1 MPAYRSLYSETNPYA
16 LEMERERAAGS
27 GGWSGIGKLLGR
39 GLSSVAP
46 ERANA
51 GYDPAARVSD
61 TNVPFQKAGFFRSLA
76 GDRSNALNSAAK
88 MRGVDID
95 QSSVAAEQEEARK
108 LELMKEQQGFLDRR
122 LQEKLG
128 ADARL
133 ASLKHNDQFIRDQD
147 RDAAYMDRLRAKF
160 NFDRDSADHRFDNSK
175 QLRSVPQALDPSTAA
190 LNEQRAAKMRTD
202 AAAQKASTDLL
213 SGVNEPTA
221 PAGRGLWSTLG
232 DAMTA
237 SPVSPLGI
245 GSMFMGAR
253 QSAPP
258 AAKSPT
264 LNDEVEIDPND
275 LIGLDPALEDDDDG
289 MQ

>member
-1 MPAYRSLYSETNPYA
+1 MAYRSTWAQSNPYA
-16 LEMERERAAGS
+16 LQIEAENNAHTTGW
-27 GGWSGIGKLLGR
+27 GGFGKLLGR
-39 GLSSVAP
+39 GLSAVAP
-46 ERANA
+46 ERANEA
-51 GYDPAARVSD
+51 YDPAARVSD
-61 TNVPFQKAGFFRSLA
+61 TNVPFKKAGFFRSLA

-95 QSSVAAEQEEARK
+95 QSSSAAEQEEARK
-108 LELMKEQQGFLDRR
+108 LDFEKTRQGFLDNR
-122 LQEKLG
+122 LREKLG

-133 ASLKHNDQFIRDQD
+133 AEIKHHDDNIK
-147 RDAAYMDRLRAKF
+147 RLDSDNTWMERFRAK
-160 NFDRDSADHRFDNSK
+160 NLFDQQNREDWLQNRKA
-175 QLRSVPQALDPSTAA
+175 LRGVPQALDPSTKR
-190 LNEQRAAKMRTD
+190 LNDQRAAKMEAD
-202 AAAQKASTDLL
+202 AASQKSMSDLL
-213 SGVNEPTA
+213 GGVNEPVA

-264 LNDEVEIDPND
+264 INDEIEIDPND